1 MQYTPGIK
9 TFIMCGKCF
18 RAWGFHHMGD
28 DSLSCSFRNR
38 YSITNMTLC
47 TTCLNSWHKKT
58 PLDGADDMKFI
69 VILTFVAYWAI
80 DKHPDYPHQCSN
92 TDYAVYDTAGNGR
105 RSEYKRNQVKAKYS
119 NQSPVQGTD
128 YC

>member
-1 MQYTPGIK
+1 M
-9 TFIMCGKCF
+9 
-18 RAWGFHHMGD
+18 H
-28 DSLSCSFRNR
+28 
-38 YSITNMTLC
+38 NMFKFLAQ
-47 TTCLNSWHKKT
+47 KT

-80 DKHPDYPHQCSN
+80 DKHPDYPHQCCN

-105 RSEYKRNQVKAKYS
+105 RSKDKRNQVKAKYS
-119 NQSPVQGTD
+119 NQSPIQGTD